1 MRSSKSIR
9 ALLCL
14 ITVFGLSNIAW
25 AGIPVAD
32 TLKSTITGKK
42 LKRGEKMEYSI
53 EWKGAGITFIK
64 AGTSYM
70 RVDSALTWARDR
82 RAYHIVNETWSN
94 PTFSFF
100 YRVHDRIE
108 SFADHEKLYS
118 LRYQKMLNE
127 GGYHHQESVEFDQER
142 GKAFYSTGQEVDL
155 FPEAKDILISL
166 YWARLFPL
174 EVGKSIYIDN
184 HTDKKNYPLEV
195 KVYKKEMMK
204 TIFGKVECLM
214 VEPVLRTPGL
224 FENKGRLWVWLTND
238 ERKIPVLMKS
248 KILIGSI
255 NAVLKEYSPGIT
267 EK

>member
-1 MRSSKSIR
+1 MSP
-9 ALLCL
+9 
-14 ITVFGLSNIAW
+14 T
-25 AGIPVAD
+25 D
-32 TLKSTITGKK
+32 TLRSAISGKK
-42 LKRGEKMEYSI
+42 LRRGEKMVYSI
-53 EWKGAGITFIK
+53 EWKGAGITFIT

-70 RVDSALTWARDR
+70 RVDSELTWAQDR
-82 RAYHIVNETWSN
+82 RAYHIVNETWST
-94 PTFSFF
+94 PTFSIF

-108 SFADHEKLYS
+108 SFVDYERLYT

-127 GGYHHQESVEFDQER
+127 GGYHHQESVEFDQQK
-142 GKAFYSTGQEVDL
+142 GKAVYSTGQVIEL
-155 FPEAKDILISL
+155 SPEAKDILISL
-166 YWARLFPL
+166 FWARLFPL

-195 KVYKKEMMK
+195 KVYKKEKMK

-255 NAVLKEYSPGIT
+255 NAVLKEYYPGIK
-267 EK
+267 EN

>member
-1 MRSSKSIR
+1 MRFKN
-9 ALLCL
+9 CF
-14 ITVFGLSNIAW
+14 FGLFYLTALI
-25 AGIPVAD
+25 GISSSSQASTSPTD
-32 TLKSTITGKK
+32 TLRSAISGKK
-42 LKRGEKMEYSI
+42 LRRGEKMVYSI
-53 EWKGAGITFIK
+53 EWKGAGITFIT

-70 RVDSALTWARDR
+70 RVDSELTWAQDR
-82 RAYHIVNETWSN
+82 RAYHIVNETWST
-94 PTFSFF
+94 PTFSIF

-108 SFADHEKLYS
+108 SFVDYERLYT

-127 GGYHHQESVEFDQER
+127 GGYHHQESVEFDQQK
-142 GKAFYSTGQEVDL
+142 GKAVYSTGQVIEL
-155 FPEAKDILISL
+155 SPEAKDILISL
-166 YWARLFPL
+166 FWARLFPL

-195 KVYKKEMMK
+195 KVYKKEKMK

-238 ERKIPVLMKS
+238 ERRIPVLMKS

-255 NAVLKEYSPGIT
+255 NAVLKEYHPGIK
-267 EK
+267 EN